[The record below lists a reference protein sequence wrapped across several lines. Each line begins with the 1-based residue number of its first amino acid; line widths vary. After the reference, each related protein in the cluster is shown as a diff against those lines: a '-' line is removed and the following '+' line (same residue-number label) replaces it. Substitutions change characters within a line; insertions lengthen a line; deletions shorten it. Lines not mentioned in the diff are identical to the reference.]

1 MDRQFLVGI
10 GLTLM
15 GGILWG
21 LSGTSSQFL
30 QQQRG
35 ITPEWLL
42 VVRLLISGVV
52 TVMAAYCQGRGKIF
66 EVFKTPKDVVGVL
79 VFGLLGM
86 ALCQYAYF
94 RSIYYAG
101 AGIATVLQYLAPI
114 IIVLYMAIRYL
125 KLPTWGEAISIVLA
139 TIGTAM
145 IALQVLFWGL
155 LSAVAVAIYSVQPVS
170 LLRRYGTGPIVGFAM
185 LFSGII
191 ITPWA
196 KPFDVPGDWDM
207 WTYIALFNVVVLGT
221 IISFN
226 AYLEGVCRIG
236 AVKGSVLSSI
246 EPISAALLGW
256 ALLGSE
262 FLTTDIIGFVLILST
277 VFILASEK
285 SK

>member
-1 MDRQFLVGI
+1 MPIR
-10 GLTLM
+10 
-15 GGILWG
+15 
-21 LSGTSSQFL
+21 
-30 QQQRG
+30 
-35 ITPEWLL
+35 
-42 VVRLLISGVV
+42 
-52 TVMAAYCQGRGKIF
+52 
-66 EVFKTPKDVVGVL
+66 
-79 VFGLLGM
+79 
-86 ALCQYAYF
+86 YF

-125 KLPTWGEAISIVLA
+125 KLPTWGETISIVLA

-145 IALQVLFWGL
+145 IALQGKLSLAGIDEKVLFWGL

-196 KPFDVPGDWDM
+196 KPFDVPGEWDM
-207 WTYIALFNVVVLGT
+207 WTYIAFFNVVVLGT

-226 AYLEGVCRIG
+226 AYLEGVRRIG
-236 AVKGSVLSSI
+236 AVKGSVLSSV

-277 VFILASEK
+277 IFILAREK